1 MEEILSK
8 RIEDCSIEEL
18 SALQS
23 KIFKEIE
30 RKKVFEEEKCWRK
43 VIDALKE
50 YTEIYGPIEVED
62 CGDTLYIEA
71 NASYDEM
78 GRIEL

>member
-1 MEEILSK
+1 MEDILSK

-18 SALQS
+18 SILQN

-30 RKKVFEEEKCWRK
+30 KKKRFEEEKSWRK

-50 YTEIYGPIEVED
+50 YTEIYGIIEVED
-62 CGDTLYIEA
+62 CGDILYIEA

-78 GRIEL
+78 GRIKL